1 MRPKVRLK
9 GNARLEHLWNE
20 FYTQTEH
27 LYQEGDKENNY
38 FVIPINR
45 KNFDSH
51 CYYGPDTN
59 GKSVISPTVNPY
71 KYCRAIHGN
80 FIKGVLEE
88 ETDKYGKRKLKY
100 FVIGCFNNNIG
111 WRNFDKKL
119 HVPNQNENSSYGM
132 VLYEKSYFTTNWEI
146 ISFQAKNKP
155 VQKESHNKF
164 KHLHDYQKPTITY

>member
-1 MRPKVRLK
+1 M
-9 GNARLEHLWNE
+9 E
-20 FYTQTEH
+20 
-27 LYQEGDKENNY
+27 D
-38 FVIPINR
+38 
-45 KNFDSH
+45 
-51 CYYGPDTN
+51 
-59 GKSVISPTVNPY
+59 
-71 KYCRAIHGN
+71 

-132 VLYEKSYFTTNWEI
+132 VLYEKSYFSTNWEI

-155 VQKESHNKF
+155 F
-164 KHLHDYQKPTITY
+164 KRRATMNSNTYVITKNQQLPIDVNSVST